1 MAIAPLEEQGLDPR
15 ASGSPRLRVIDGGR
29 TVDAVPRRS
38 AAYARAALDAELRRA
53 RGAHPSSWAVSPGRD
68 LPTRGPD
75 VARPKTR
82 LVVATTRQPAARPW
96 ARTRRRRATGI
107 AVVGVALVLLAMPLR
122 ALGAVTVLGQQTPGG
137 VPAGLAP
144 GSTYVVQHGDT
155 LRSIAQRVNAAI
167 APLIAAELAAETG
180 SAQVVAGEH
189 VRIPLG

>member
-1 MAIAPLEEQGLDPR
+1 
-15 ASGSPRLRVIDGGR
+15 
-29 TVDAVPRRS
+29 
-38 AAYARAALDAELRRA
+38 
-53 RGAHPSSWAVSPGRD
+53 
-68 LPTRGPD
+68 
-75 VARPKTR
+75 
-82 LVVATTRQPAARPW
+82 
-96 ARTRRRRATGI
+96 
-107 AVVGVALVLLAMPLR
+107 LAMPLR